1 MTTDITETTL
11 PSQNTILSSPTSNF
25 FLEYKTGIVLYTLS
39 FAIQKLRINT
49 LNYISVLYFR
59 MNEDCIIVE

>member
-1 MTTDITETTL
+1 MKETTL
-11 PSQNTILSSPTSNF
+11 PSQNAALSSPTSNF

-39 FAIQKLRINT
+39 FAKQNLRINT
-49 LNYISVLYFR
+49 LNYIFVLYFP

>member
-1 MTTDITETTL
+1 MTDMKETTL
-11 PSQNTILSSPTSNF
+11 PSQNTVLSSPTSNF

-49 LNYISVLYFR
+49 LNYMFVLYFP
-59 MNEDCIIVE
+59 MNEHCIKVE